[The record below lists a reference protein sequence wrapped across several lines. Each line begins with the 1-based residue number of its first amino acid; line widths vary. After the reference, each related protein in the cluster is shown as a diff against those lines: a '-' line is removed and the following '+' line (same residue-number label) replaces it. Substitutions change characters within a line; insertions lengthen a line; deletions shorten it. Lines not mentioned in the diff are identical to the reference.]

1 MSTRFLQIGTL
12 FMPLKDVKIQVCDDN
27 TNTFFHFS
35 NPEIAAIISLCFLEL
50 ARGHSF
56 LLHCALPRNRQETQ
70 RAAGV
75 QTVDHFAGQSEEELS
90 ILDRWLVQFL

>member
-75 QTVDHFAGQSEEELS
+75 QTVDHFAGQ
-90 ILDRWLVQFL
+90 